1 MTQTCSYEQRRMKTT
16 GLAALW
22 IALAMVLVVL
32 TPRTWAKDNAA
43 ITGTVAD
50 NSGAVVANAAVS
62 ITNNGT
68 GVKRETTANSVGA
81 FHFGN
86 VGAGTYTL
94 TATANGFQK
103 FTRTGIVVNVA
114 QTVESNVA
122 LAVGSEAQT
131 ISVQADALQVQT
143 ETSEVSTLISG
154 EQVRQLATNG
164 RNIVQLAALGLGVSN
179 NLPSFGG
186 IDALTS
192 ANGISF
198 NGQRTT
204 HNVYLIDGGEQN
216 DRGCGGCFMNLP
228 SQDAIGEFQTLG
240 SNYSADYGMGS
251 GGTVTMMI
259 KSGQRQ
265 YHGALY
271 ETNRNTV
278 YNANDYFL
286 KGAGKERPV
295 FQLNVPGGN
304 IGGTIYIPHVYNES
318 KNRTF
323 FFVNEEWRKLIQGSA
338 PSVSNAI
345 WTSNF
350 PTPGAD
356 GNQRSQHADQR

>member
-22 IALAMVLVVL
+22 IALALVLVVL
-32 TPRTWAKDNAA
+32 TPRTWAQDNAD
-43 ITGTVAD
+43 INGTVAD
-50 NSGAVVANAAVS
+50 TSGAVVANAAVS

-114 QTVESNVA
+114 QTLESNVA
-122 LAVGSEAQT
+122 LAVGSESQT
-131 ISVQADALQVQT
+131 VSVQADALQVQT

-164 RNIVQLAALGLGVSN
+164 RNVVQLAALGLGVSN

-186 IDALTS
+186 VDALTS

-240 SNYSADYGMGS
+240 SNYSADYGLGS
-251 GGTVTMMI
+251 GGTIIMMI

-265 YHGALY
+265 YHG
-271 ETNRNTV
+271 
-278 YNANDYFL
+278 
-286 KGAGKERPV
+286 
-295 FQLNVPGGN
+295 
-304 IGGTIYIPHVYNES
+304 S
-318 KNRTF
+318 
-323 FFVNEEWRKLIQGSA
+323 
-338 PSVSNAI
+338 SV
-345 WTSNF
+345 
-350 PTPGAD
+350 
-356 GNQRSQHADQR
+356 